1 LFVCIWCCVASQ
13 ATAQYTSSIELI
25 SKEIAAQASARQVS
39 KLVILDITEGSVVSE
54 YAHSLSEELRIHMAI
69 NNASM
74 VIIDRSVTEKIM
86 EEQRLASSPLFDQSS
101 AVCNRTYM
109 SPLDMFH
116 HPEMMQWSS
125 MQADLADDGVGEIT
139 QKSSS
144 EKWYYWLSSIIQVR
158 YQL

>member
-1 LFVCIWCCVASQ
+1 KFSAEYLAPPALPTIVELKVAVG
-13 ATAQYTSSIELI
+13 AERGRWGIHLEGA
-25 SKEIAAQASARQVS
+25 
-39 KLVILDITEGSVVSE
+39 ITT
-54 YAHSLSEELRIHMAI
+54 R
-69 NNASM
+69 
-74 VIIDRSVTEKIM
+74 
-86 EEQRLASSPLFDQSS
+86 
-101 AVCNRTYM
+101 NRTYM

-116 HPEMMQWSS
+116 HPEMLQWSS